1 MNLVA
6 SVIIIQPTALTL
18 TTQRTDSVE
27 VLRSIGNVSLEL
39 EPARVK
45 SQARASEFSPWQP
58 MQELSRISVA

>member
-1 MNLVA
+1 MDLVA
-6 SVIIIQPTALTL
+6 FVMNIQPTALTL
-18 TTQRTDSVE
+18 TTQCTDSVE
-27 VLRSIGNVSLEL
+27 GLRSIRKVSLEL